1 MKRFC
6 KILAV
11 SGVISAAMPLAAFAQ
26 NEGGR
31 YYHGPG
37 MMWGGGFGSMGGF
50 GMFFGFIFTLLIL
63 AVLIIGIVWALR
75 YLGIGSSIGTN
86 SRGGALDILRE
97 RYARGEIDSKE
108 FEERRRALSE

>member
-37 MMWGGGFGSMGGF
+37 MMWGGGFG
-50 GMFFGFIFTLLIL
+50 MFFGFIFTLLIL

-86 SRGGALDILRE
+86 SRGDALDILRE